1 MSIRRF
7 ALFVSSVQKEFVEE
21 RRAIKDYLQN
31 DPLFKLFISDI
42 FLFEDLPARDQRS
55 DRVYLNKVD
64 RCDIYIGLFGNE
76 YGHENTEG
84 ISPTERE
91 FDRATAQSKY
101 RLIFIT
107 GQKDTDRHPK
117 MRALIQKAGN
127 QLIRRRFV
135 GKSDLIS
142 DLYASLVDF
151 LEQNGVLPVTPFD
164 ASSQPKA
171 SLRNISN
178 EKIAWFLDRAR
189 KERKFPLKPK
199 TTAKE
204 VLEHLNLMEKG
215 KPTNA
220 AVLLFSCNPQKFIP
234 ISEIKC
240 LHFHGTEVQKPIPS
254 YQIYKG
260 TLFDQVD
267 EAVDFVMSKLTRA
280 VGTRA
285 KGTQAPVEYEIPREV
300 IAEAVVNA
308 VAHRDYSSNAGI
320 QVMVF
325 SDRLEVWNPGQLPP
339 GLTPEWLRAPHSS
352 IPKNPLIADPL
363 FLAHYIEKAGTGS
376 LDMIRLCRESGL
388 PEPDFEQ
395 RGNQFVVTLWR
406 DWLTDEVVESL
417 GLNERQLLGI
427 KTLKAER
434 KITTMAY
441 QNLVG
446 CSRRTAAR
454 DLDELLNM
462 GLVQRQGAGRGAY
475 YVLVR
480 NRAINLPIMPS
491 TTDGGKT

>member
-1 MSIRRF
+1 MNIRRF
-7 ALFVSSVQKEFVEE
+7 AIFVSSVQKEFAEE

-31 DPLFKLFISDI
+31 DPLFKLFISDV

-55 DRVYLNKVD
+55 DMFYLNKVD

-76 YGHENTEG
+76 YGYEDAEG

-91 FDRATAQSKY
+91 FERATAQSKY
-101 RLIFIT
+101 RLIFIK
-107 GQKDTDRHPK
+107 GHKDTDRHPK

-135 GKSDLIS
+135 GKTDLIS
-142 DLYASLVDF
+142 NLYASLVDF

-164 ASSQPKA
+164 ASPHPKA

-189 KERKFPLKPK
+189 KERKFPLKLK
-199 TTAKE
+199 TPAKE

-220 AVLLFSCNPQKFIP
+220 AVLLFSGNPQKIIP
-234 ISEIKC
+234 ISETKC
-240 LHFHGTEVQKPIPS
+240 LHFHGTAVQKPIPS

-267 EAVDFVMSKLTRA
+267 EAVDFVMSKLART

-285 KGTQAPVEYEIPREV
+285 KGTQAPVAYEIPREV

-339 GLTPEWLRAPHSS
+339 GLTPEWLRTPHSS

-363 FLAHYIEKAGTGS
+363 FLAHYIEKAGTGC

-395 RGNQFVVTLWR
+395 HGNQFVVTIWR
-406 DWLTDEVVESL
+406 DWLTVDVIDQL
-417 GLNERQLLGI
+417 GLNELERKVVAFLKENI
-427 KTLKAER
+427 KISNQTYQSVFNVSKATATRHLDKLVKKDVLYKVGTTGKGTFYTLKR
-434 KITTMAY
+434 K
-441 QNLVG
+441 
-446 CSRRTAAR
+446 
-454 DLDELLNM
+454 
-462 GLVQRQGAGRGAY
+462 GLIKG
-475 YVLVR
+475 
-480 NRAINLPIMPS
+480 S
-491 TTDGGKT
+491 KDS

>member
-7 ALFVSSVQKEFVEE
+7 AVFVSSVQKEFEEE

-31 DPLFKLFISDI
+31 DPLFKLFISDV

-55 DRVYLNKVD
+55 DMVYLNKVD

-76 YGHENTEG
+76 YGYEDAEG
-84 ISPTERE
+84 ISPTEHE
-91 FDRATAQSKY
+91 FEKATAQSKY
-101 RLIFIT
+101 RLIFIK
-107 GQKDTDRHPK
+107 GQKDTGRHPK

-151 LEQNGVLPVTPFD
+151 LEQTGVLPVTPFD

-178 EKIAWFLDRAR
+178 EKIAWFLDRAG

-199 TTAKE
+199 TPAKE

-220 AVLLFSCNPQKFIP
+220 AVLLFSGNPQKFIP
-234 ISEIKC
+234 ISETKC
-240 LHFHGTEVQKPIPS
+240 LHFHGTAVQKPIPS

-267 EAVDFVMSKLTRA
+267 EAVDFVMSKLARA

-285 KGTQAPVEYEIPREV
+285 KGTQVPIAYEIPREV

-406 DWLTDEVVESL
+406 DWLTNEALSGYD
-417 GLNERQLLGI
+417 LNERQLQAVAHV
-427 KTLKAER
+427 KKAG
-434 KITTMAY
+434 KIANSEY
-441 QNLVG
+441 QQLMGVAKRTAHRDLFDLVG
-446 CSRRTAAR
+446 K
-454 DLDELLNM
+454 
-462 GLVQRQGAGRGAY
+462 GLFIKVGTRGKGTFY
-475 YVLVR
+475 RLQ
-480 NRAINLPIMPS
+480 LKGP
-491 TTDGGKT
+491 

>member
-7 ALFVSSVQKEFVEE
+7 ALFVSSVQKEFAEE

-42 FLFEDLPARDQRS
+42 FLFEDQPARDQRS

-76 YGHENTEG
+76 YGYENTEG

-91 FDRATAQSKY
+91 FNRATTQSKY
-101 RLIFIT
+101 RLIFVK
-107 GQKDTDRHPK
+107 GQKDTGRHPK

-135 GKSDLIS
+135 GKTDLIS

-164 ASSQPKA
+164 ASPQPKA

-178 EKIAWFLDRAR
+178 VKIAWFLDRAR
-189 KERKFPLKPK
+189 KERKFSLKPK
-199 TTAKE
+199 TPAKK

-215 KPTNA
+215 MPTNA
-220 AVLLFSCNPQKFIP
+220 AVLLFSSNPQKFIP

-240 LHFHGTEVQKPIPS
+240 LHFHGTKIQKPIPS

-267 EAVDFVMSKLTRA
+267 EAVDFVMSKLART

-285 KGTQAPVEYEIPREV
+285 KGAQAPVAYEIPREV

-308 VAHRDYSSNAGI
+308 VAHRDYCSNSGI
-320 QVMVF
+320 QIMVF
-325 SDRLEVWNPGQLPP
+325 ADRLEVWNPGQLPP

-395 RGNQFVVTLWR
+395 RGNHFVVTIWR
-406 DWLTDEVVESL
+406 DWLTGEALAGYD
-417 GLNERQLLGI
+417 LNERQLQAVAHVK
-427 KTLKAER
+427 KTG
-434 KITTMAY
+434 KIANSEY
-441 QNLVG
+441 QQLMGVAK
-446 CSRRTAAR
+446 RTAHR
-454 DLDELLNM
+454 DLSDLVEK
-462 GLVQRQGAGRGAY
+462 GLFIKVGTRGRGTFY
-475 YVLVR
+475 RLQ
-480 NRAINLPIMPS
+480 LKGP
-491 TTDGGKT
+491 

>member
-7 ALFVSSVQKEFVEE
+7 AVFVSSVQKEFEEE

-31 DPLFKLFISDI
+31 DPLFKLFISDV

-55 DRVYLNKVD
+55 DMVYLNKVD

-76 YGHENTEG
+76 YGYEDAEG
-84 ISPTERE
+84 ISPTEHE
-91 FDRATAQSKY
+91 FEKATAQSKY
-101 RLIFIT
+101 RLIFIK
-107 GQKDTDRHPK
+107 GQKDTGRHPK

-151 LEQNGVLPVTPFD
+151 LEQTGVLPVTPFD

-178 EKIAWFLDRAR
+178 EKIAWFLDRAG

-199 TTAKE
+199 TPAKE

-220 AVLLFSCNPQKFIP
+220 AVLLFSGNPQKFIP
-234 ISEIKC
+234 ISETKC
-240 LHFHGTEVQKPIPS
+240 LHFHGTAVQKPIPS

-267 EAVDFVMSKLTRA
+267 EAVDFVMSKLARA

-285 KGTQAPVEYEIPREV
+285 KGTQVPIAYEIPREV

-406 DWLTDEVVESL
+406 DWLTEAVIDML
-417 GLNERQLLGI
+417 KLNDRQKKAIAYTKSKRRITNTEYQEITG
-427 KTLKAER
+427 AER
-434 KITTMAY
+434 K
-441 QNLVG
+441 
-446 CSRRTAAR
+446 TAAR
-454 DLDELLNM
+454 DLKNLVGKGLLLQK
-462 GLVQRQGAGRGAY
+462 GEKRGTHY
-475 YVLVR
+475 TLSLKWVKNGTYE
-480 NRAINLPIMPS
+480 
-491 TTDGGKT
+491 T

>member
-7 ALFVSSVQKEFVEE
+7 AVFVSSVQKEFEEE

-31 DPLFKLFISDI
+31 DPLFKLFISDV

-55 DRVYLNKVD
+55 DMVYLNKVD

-76 YGHENTEG
+76 YGYEDAEG
-84 ISPTERE
+84 ISPTEHE
-91 FDRATAQSKY
+91 FEKATAQSKY
-101 RLIFIT
+101 RLIFIK
-107 GQKDTDRHPK
+107 GQKDTGRHPK

-151 LEQNGVLPVTPFD
+151 LEQTGVLPVTPFD

-178 EKIAWFLDRAR
+178 EKIAWFLDRAG

-199 TTAKE
+199 TPAKE

-215 KPTNA
+215 RPTNA
-220 AVLLFSCNPQKFIP
+220 AVLLFSGNPQKFIP
-234 ISEIKC
+234 ISETKC
-240 LHFHGTEVQKPIPS
+240 LHFHGTAVQKPIPS

-267 EAVDFVMSKLTRA
+267 EAVDFVMSKLARA

-285 KGTQAPVEYEIPREV
+285 KGTQVPIAYEIPREV

-406 DWLTDEVVESL
+406 DWLTEAVIDML
-417 GLNERQLLGI
+417 KLNDRQKKAIAYTKSKRRITNTEYQEITG
-427 KTLKAER
+427 AER
-434 KITTMAY
+434 K
-441 QNLVG
+441 
-446 CSRRTAAR
+446 TAAR
-454 DLDELLNM
+454 DLKNLVGKGLLLQK
-462 GLVQRQGAGRGAY
+462 GEKRGTHY
-475 YVLVR
+475 TLSLKWVKNGTYE
-480 NRAINLPIMPS
+480 
-491 TTDGGKT
+491 T